1 MKFKLNSLSFSL
13 NSIADVIYN
22 SFEIIREKEF
32 EKFKNFIIV
41 MLKLSTN
48 RYRKLSYISC
58 IIFSKIFDKLYNEKA
73 FCFSFSRS

>member
-41 MLKLSTN
+41 MLK
-48 RYRKLSYISC
+48 I
-58 IIFSKIFDKLYNEKA
+58 SKIYIGN
-73 FCFSFSRS
+73 

>member
-58 IIFSKIFDKLYNEKA
+58 IIFLKIFDKLYNEKA